1 MASVARFV
9 VGGLKK
15 CAPALRSSGQAGVPV
30 PLGGEEVGGRYA
42 GEDGGTRAHDM
53 NAAVQC
59 DTRAGLRPAFTDFCT
74 AVICC
79 MDGIFCSVGIC
90 WLGLEG

>member
-30 PLGGEEVGGRYA
+30 PLGGEEVGGRGGRYA

-59 DTRAGLRPAFTDFCT
+59 DTRAGLRPAPT
-74 AVICC
+74 
-79 MDGIFCSVGIC
+79 GISVRP
-90 WLGLEG
+90 